1 LLSFCEAQL
10 PADEDD
16 VESREVSEGDC
27 RLSATTKYRREKRD
41 IMQRKDN
48 SSLTKVVG
56 KRLSALRESKKM
68 SQEEFAKRVGI
79 SRGYLSDL
87 ERGVRE
93 MSLATLAIVCKKSGT
108 TPNKLLG
115 WQA

>member
-1 LLSFCEAQL
+1 MLKFLRSAIASEPKRRRIRQSS
-10 PADEDD
+10 EDD
-16 VESREVSEGDC
+16 IVQ
-27 RLSATTKYRREKRD
+27 LHHREKRERA

-48 SSLTKVVG
+48 SSLTKTVG
-56 KRLSALRESKKM
+56 KRLTALRTSKKM

-93 MSLATLAIVCKKSGT
+93 MSLATLAVVCKKSGT

-115 WQA
+115 WSA